1 MDDVILDWL
10 SDNKGSV
17 RVSHDLK
24 IPQYTLVGWEQT
36 SRVQEYSTGTI
47 KLPDASSVQCDDES
61 GFQLSVVNQNQSYH
75 PSQSHYITGN

>member
-10 SDNKGSV
+10 SDTKGSV

-36 SRVQEYSTGTI
+36 LQVQEYSTGTI
-47 KLPDASSVQCDDES
+47 ESPDASSVQCDDES
-61 GFQLSVVNQNQSYH
+61 GFQLSVVKPKPKLSLQ
-75 PSQSHYITGN
+75 PITLNYM